1 MKILDKPL
9 SFYLE
14 LSARIYAFSMLMAY
28 GTGKIAG
35 GQFYRNG
42 ALPDEVAKL
51 TLEESG
57 GFDLAWTF
65 FGYSEGYIWFIGGTQ
80 IIGALLLLFNRTKL
94 IGVAILI
101 PVLVNIIAVDY
112 FFQISTGA
120 LLSAISYLTAMLLVV
135 FVNRDH
141 IKEALISLLPTSE
154 PDNSSFSI
162 RMIRL
167 AVSVGIMML
176 IIFLEVQMLNI
187 VGR

>member
-1 MKILDKPL
+1 MKILGKPL
-9 SFYLE
+9 TFYLE

-35 GQFYRNG
+35 GQFYRSG

-51 TLEESG
+51 TLEQAG

-65 FGYSEGYIWFIGGTQ
+65 FGYSEAYIWFIGGTQ
-80 IIGALLLLFNRTKL
+80 VIGALFLLFNRTKL

-101 PVLVNIIAVDY
+101 PVLINIIVVDY

-120 LLSAISYLTAMLLVV
+120 LLSAISYLTALLFIV
-135 FVNRDH
+135 FVNRARV
-141 IKEALISLLPTSE
+141 KEALISLLPTPE
-154 PDNSSFSI
+154 PDNSSFST
-162 RMIRL
+162 RLIRL
-167 AVSVGIMML
+167 ALSIGIVML
-176 IIFLEVQMLNI
+176 IIFMEAQMLNI